1 MGKFIFLPQH
11 IVLKKVIP
19 NQERMKKRKLIFRI
33 FAVTNYHPV

>member
-19 NQERMKKRKLIFRI
+19 NQGKIQKKK
-33 FAVTNYHPV
+33 YSS